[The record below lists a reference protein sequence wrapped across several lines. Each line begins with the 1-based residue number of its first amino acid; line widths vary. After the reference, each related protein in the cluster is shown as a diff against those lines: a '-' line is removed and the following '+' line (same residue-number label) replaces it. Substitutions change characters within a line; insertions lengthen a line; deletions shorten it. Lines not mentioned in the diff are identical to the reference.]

1 MTAATRAGHDELDA
15 GGMPKTHAAG
25 PAVRPRHLVAA
36 SGGAGFGALGKPRV
50 RAAGMRHGQCPE
62 PVTPSERATA
72 ALAPTLLTLTSVSV
86 CRREEDPWPRTE
98 WPIILAAI
106 LTGAVSLLSGLLAV
120 VLATD
125 VSLPNSPDES
135 TPGLVVVIAIC
146 LQSLMAVLIGSV
158 TALRLFTWRSTVRR
172 RLTAATVLLVLLGVA
187 LVGLSDIGSQLL
199 CA

>member
-1 MTAATRAGHDELDA
+1 
-15 GGMPKTHAAG
+15 
-25 PAVRPRHLVAA
+25 
-36 SGGAGFGALGKPRV
+36 
-50 RAAGMRHGQCPE
+50 MRHGQCPE

-172 RLTAATVLLVLLGVA
+172 RLTAATVLLVLLGAA

>member
-1 MTAATRAGHDELDA
+1 VTNVKQVGDRRHTRL
-15 GGMPKTHAAG
+15 
-25 PAVRPRHLVAA
+25 A
-36 SGGAGFGALGKPRV
+36 SQFALGITWAPLGCWTAV
-50 RAAGMRHGQCPE
+50 LLGNHVFALLGCASPNAPE
-62 PVTPSERATA
+62 PVTPTASIVA
-72 ALAPTLLTLTSVSV
+72 ALATALLTVSSLAA

-172 RLTAATVLLVLLGVA
+172 RLTAATVLLVLLGAA

>member
-1 MTAATRAGHDELDA
+1 MLLANHVFALLGC
-15 GGMPKTHAAG
+15 
-25 PAVRPRHLVAA
+25 A
-36 SGGAGFGALGKPRV
+36 SPNA
-50 RAAGMRHGQCPE
+50 PE
-62 PVTPSERATA
+62 PVTPSESAAA
-72 ALAPTLLTLTSVSV
+72 ALATALLTLTSLSV

-98 WPIILAAI
+98 WPFILAAI
-106 LTGAVSLLSGLLAV
+106 VTGAVSLLSGLLAV

-172 RLTAATVLLVLLGVA
+172 RLTAATVLLVLLGAA